1 MLQMMG
7 GSFRSVMPSD
17 LFKPGALARG
27 SLPAAGKEYASDTF
41 RGELKILMRRCV
53 SILLK
58 CAPDCV
64 SSAPSQNQQV
74 HCSCRELE

>member
-7 GSFRSVMPSD
+7 GRFRSVMPSD

-41 RGELKILMRRCV
+41 RGELKILMRRCA
-53 SILLK
+53 SMLLT
-58 CAPDCV
+58 
-64 SSAPSQNQQV
+64 
-74 HCSCRELE
+74 

>member
-7 GSFRSVMPSD
+7 GRFRSVMPSD

-41 RGELKILMRRCV
+41 RGELKILMRRYV
-53 SILLK
+53 SMFLI
-58 CAPDCV
+58 
-64 SSAPSQNQQV
+64 
-74 HCSCRELE
+74 

>member
-7 GSFRSVMPSD
+7 GRFRNVMPSD
-17 LFKPGALARG
+17 LFMPGALARG

-41 RGELKILMRRCV
+41 RGELKILMRRCA

-58 CAPDCV
+58 CAHGCV
-64 SSAPSQNQQV
+64 SSAPS
-74 HCSCRELE
+74 